1 MKCKWRIILLSSK
14 TNRIAIYISAFSI
27 IALVL
32 FAILRENATAIS
44 LKETTQILKN
54 KSVKDVTFSKKFVY
68 LKTRKGNFYK
78 IAKSQ
83 VTPKMFEDYRIKVS
97 NKSEILLYILFGV
110 LFLGVGSLI
119 FRLSQKNRENNSYEK
134 KTIQTTKAKNTS
146 DDNSNTPVESIKSD
160 VSFDD
165 IGGISDVKIELEE
178 IIDFMKNPKRYKK
191 FGARMPRGVLLV
203 GPPGV
208 GKTMIAKAVA
218 HEAGVPFYYQSG
230 ASFVQIYVGMGAKRV
245 HDLFTSAKNNAPSI
259 IFIDEIDAVG
269 KKRDGQRNDER
280 EATLN
285 QLLTEMDG
293 FEGSSN
299 VIVIAA
305 TNKIDVLDSALL
317 RAGRFDRRIFV
328 ELPTKEEREAILE
341 KYLQTVPSE
350 LDIKKIANM
359 TVGFNGA
366 SLAALV
372 NEAALLSLRQNDENV
387 TIEHF
392 HIVKDKVMFGK
403 KKLHILSDKQKYY
416 HIIYQSAKVVSA
428 TYFDLPF
435 EKLMLTSEKLTPDT
449 NEPLIKNEIESRIKI
464 ALAGIVACNLKFKE
478 HTSSAKND
486 LDEAK
491 ELISKMLNEYG
502 MGKSLISYEK
512 EEEHLMNKL
521 YDATK
526 ELIES
531 LENVMEKVQR
541 ILYEKESITKVDVKK
556 LIAEQETQG
565 I

>member
-1 MKCKWRIILLSSK
+1 MVGSK
-14 TNRIAIYISAFSI
+14 SNKVALFASAFLVI
-27 IALVL
+27 VLVL
-32 FAILRENATAIS
+32 FAILRDNSDSIT
-44 LKETTQILKN
+44 LKEATKILEN
-54 KSVKDVTFSKKFVY
+54 RSVKSVIVSKEYVY
-68 LKTRKGNFYK
+68 LKTDKNIYK
-78 IAKSQ
+78 IASSQ
-83 VTPKMFEDYRIKVS
+83 LNPSMLANYKVVTKGGFEIVVYFLLLLLLLGFALFAFIWFKKRKLLQRENVSS
-97 NKSEILLYILFGV
+97 NKYSS
-110 LFLGVGSLI
+110 SL
-119 FRLSQKNRENNSYEK
+119 EN
-134 KTIQTTKAKNTS
+134 TQPI
-146 DDNSNTPVESIKSD
+146 ESIKSD
-160 VSFDD
+160 VTFSD

-178 IIDFMKNPKRYKK
+178 IIDFMKKPKRYKS

-218 HEAGVPFYYQSG
+218 NAAGVPFYYQSG

-245 HDLFTSAKNNAPSI
+245 HELFVAAKNNSPSI

-293 FEGSSN
+293 FENSSG

-328 ELPTKEEREAILE
+328 ELPTKKERASILS
-341 KYLQTVPSE
+341 KYLDKVPHE
-350 LDIKKIANM
+350 LNVDSVANM

-372 NEAALLSLRQNDENV
+372 NEASLLAIRQHDFQV

-392 HIVKDKVMFGK
+392 HQVKDKVMFGK
-403 KKLHILSDKQKYY
+403 KKLQMLSEEQKRYRVT
-416 HIIYQSAKVVSA
+416 YQAAKVICA

-435 EKLMLTSEKLTPDT
+435 EKLLLSNEKLTPSTD
-449 NEPLIKNEIESRIKI
+449 EPLIKHELESRIKML
-464 ALAGIVACNLKFKE
+464 LAGIVACNIKYNE
-478 HTSSAKND
+478 HASSAKND

-491 ELISKMLNEYG
+491 EIVDKMIQEYG
-502 MGKSLISYEK
+502 MGSSLISSEHEK
-512 EEEHLMNKL
+512 EIMMKKL
-521 YDATK
+521 YDETRN
-526 ELIES
+526 LLES
-531 LENVMEKVQR
+531 LQDVMKYVESVLNER
-541 ILYEKESITKVDVKK
+541 ESITKADVKK
-556 LIAEQETQG
+556 QLNEVL
-565 I
+565 